1 MIVIDREIDI
11 MSQQKMK
18 RERNMIGDEEEKEE
32 AISGKLRVCL
42 LCNIQTNMSM
52 LLSLIAQ

>member
-32 AISGKLRVCL
+32 KAEKAERV
-42 LCNIQTNMSM
+42 I
-52 LLSLIAQ
+52 